1 MVVKMFW
8 RFAFRKLPGVFIA
21 ILILFVCFGL
31 RNVYALAAEA
41 DKGALLTPGEL
52 KDRLDE
58 IKWTLGLIVITAG
71 LFTLAQG
78 VAAGF
83 SAQSFTRQAE
93 DTLSDLKKLE
103 SDVHRRYPFFADTEE
118 RRTEAYENLTRM
130 LAASSVNDAE
140 EGFDWRRFSYATRS
154 LMERQEILAFERLVP
169 YEIASQHESR
179 EVYSLQIQRLARFYW
194 SKFVFEHG
202 RGLGYFADLERAEYL
217 LELALRK
224 ASGRVSIY
232 NDLGN
237 IRLES
242 ARARIAVQDRDL
254 YPTPQSDQNFN
265 EITEAFKG
273 AIDTFEASIR
283 IQPQQLRARYNLAVL
298 YAEDLQ
304 NRLPDAIEELE
315 KGVRW
320 TNWETRPVP
329 AFTCT
334 AWFNLGCY
342 YGRLAKENPK
352 LTLANKCIAALEDAA
367 NIGLLAPEDVNKEFF
382 SVRAYHQC
390 QPGTVTDLIPNTPDG
405 DLYYLA
411 RHGSEKT
418 KAELARL
425 RPLLSAKRNPD
436 RAG

>member
-1 MVVKMFW
+1 MFW
-8 RFAFRKLPGVFIA
+8 KSAFKWLPRIFIA
-21 ILILFVCFGL
+21 TLILFVCFGL
-31 RNVYALAAEA
+31 RTVYVLAADASA
-41 DKGALLTPGEL
+41 DAPLTASEL

-93 DTLSDLKKLE
+93 DTLTGLKKLE

-118 RRTEAYENLTRM
+118 RRSEAYENLTRM
-130 LAASSVNDAE
+130 LAASSVNDAD
-140 EGFDWRRFSYATRS
+140 EGFDWRRFSYAIRS
-154 LMERQEILAFERLVP
+154 LMERQEILSFERLVP
-169 YEIASQHESR
+169 YEIASQHESS
-179 EVYSLQIQRLARFYW
+179 EVYSRQIQRLARFYW

-224 ASGRVSIY
+224 ASGRISIY

-242 ARARIAVQDRDL
+242 ARARIAVQDWSM
-254 YPTPQSDQNFN
+254 YPTPQSDQYFG
-265 EITEAFKG
+265 EITEVFKG
-273 AIDTFEASIR
+273 AIDTFEESIR
-283 IQPQQLRARYNLAVL
+283 IQPRQLRARYNLAVL

-304 NRLPDAIEELE
+304 NRLPDAIEQLE
-315 KGVRW
+315 EAVKW

-342 YGRLAKENPK
+342 YGRLAKEKPE
-352 LTLANKCIAALEDAA
+352 LTFANKCIAALEDAA
-367 NIGLLAPEDVNKEFF
+367 KLGLLAPEDVEKEFF
-382 SVRAYHQC
+382 SVQAHHRSQL
-390 QPGTVTDLIPNTPDG
+390 GTVSTLIPNTADG

-411 RHGSEKT
+411 QHGSEKT
-418 KAELARL
+418 KAELSRL
-425 RPLLSAKRNPD
+425 KPLLSAKR
-436 RAG
+436 AS